1 MTFGPTKPNRPNQT
15 KGNRS
20 SPPGDNQVPGREAK
34 SQPPAP
40 PRREWISYMMAGIL
54 FAGAMMILAAVS
66 GWLGYQDGQ
75 QQQYGQATVTMEAYL
90 AAQLVQAIEDV
101 TNENYALAEER
112 LTYILSE
119 KPGYKP
125 AMDLLVDIGMVMN
138 VTATPTSVPASPTP
152 SPTRDTR
159 PAEEMYSAALALVS
173 QGQWNIALDTLA
185 NLRQSNPG
193 YNIVEVDGL
202 IFVSLRNRGIQKI
215 LNKDLEGG
223 IYDFLLAEQ
232 FGPLDGE
239 TENYRNWARLY
250 LLGNAFWGAYPEQAA
265 YYYGQLV
272 SAAPSIT
279 DASGVSAFYRYW
291 ASLLQMA
298 ENSAKEEKWCEASD
312 GMVHVLGTWDQA
324 YVYPTATFVYEKCLL
339 GTPSITPTPTITS
352 TFDAT
357 LGGPSDTPPAGGP
370 SSTPTPTST
379 STPDTVQDTPTF
391 TPTFTPSPTTDP
403 SP

>member
-119 KPGYKP
+119 NPGYKP

-202 IFVSLRNRGIQKI
+202 IYVSLRNRGIQKI